1 MYNYL
6 PIQKREENTNIEGDP
21 WKMKVTI
28 RPNWGPPTLAAIA
41 TPVEQRPLLFRFKHF
56 KRNFENSVGADG
68 MRAKEI
74 AYIRRYSFVYA
85 ATAVISMWQCI
96 KLTGLRILVACS

>member
-1 MYNYL
+1 
-6 PIQKREENTNIEGDP
+6 
-21 WKMKVTI
+21 MKVTI

-41 TPVEQRPLLFRFKHF
+41 TPVEQRLLLFRFKHF

-74 AYIRRYSFVYA
+74 AFTCSYQHAAVHQVDWSPYLGCMQLMYA
-85 ATAVISMWQCI
+85 
-96 KLTGLRILVACS
+96 VAAQTK